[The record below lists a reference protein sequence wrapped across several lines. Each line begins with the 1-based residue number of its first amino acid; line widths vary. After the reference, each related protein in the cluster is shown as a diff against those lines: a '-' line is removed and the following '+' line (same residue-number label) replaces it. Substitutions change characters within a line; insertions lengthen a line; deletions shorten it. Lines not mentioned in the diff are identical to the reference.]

1 MTAKFWTFLIT
12 TLLLVTGCSKSE
24 VVTTYEQVSA
34 GNEYTKQPTQQEVN
48 NNPVPV
54 IFDVYE
60 GESATTRS
68 ISSLSDLQTSS
79 GIGIFSYYTYE
90 GDYSANQGVTPDG
103 TYTSSYPTIPNFMYN
118 EQATWVTS
126 AWNYDPIKYWPN
138 DFSTGAVDDQTPAAV
153 GSKTSKLSF
162 FAYAPWVAVA
172 SQTDATSIEGATT
185 GNSTGIVG
193 FSGNAY
199 TGDPYIIYNQSNDA
213 GDDDLLYAYTD
224 NKNKTKPT
232 IGSPIS
238 FQFKPALAKLD
249 LTVRGLYDETSP
261 DSKTISTNNH
271 DISDYINFIKVESV
285 SIKPYYLDALSEKVW
300 ITRKGRLNLNTGTWE
315 LSTGVQAELGVN
327 YSSSIVDNLKY
338 NPSETKLTIANGVGR
353 YYGVDGKTN
362 NDPIPPSDATNINQ
376 ELIKAGKN
384 LFFIPFDDE
393 LHLKVSI
400 KYHVYTLDARMK
412 DGWSHIVN
420 EVESADADDV
430 VITPQA
436 GNTYTLQL
444 VLGMTTVQMRV
455 KDKDSADDD
464 ERDWWNLHPETS
476 PSSGEHQIPY
486 NP

>member
-24 VVTTYEQVSA
+24 VVTTYEQEVA
-34 GNEYTKQPTQQEVN
+34 KQEYVKQQPAQQEVN
-48 NNPVPV
+48 NSPVPV
-54 IFDVYE
+54 VFDVYE

-162 FAYAPWVAVA
+162 FAYAPWTAIT

-185 GNSTGIVG
+185 ANSTGIVG

-199 TGDPYIIYNQSNDA
+199 PGDPYIIYDQCGVV
-213 GDDDLLYAYTD
+213 GDEDLLYSYTD

-238 FQFKPALAKLD
+238 FQFKPALAKFD

-271 DISDYINFIKVESV
+271 DISDDINFIKVESV
-285 SIKPYYLDALSEKVW
+285 SIRPYYLDDTEKVW
-300 ITRKGRLNLNTGTWE
+300 ITKKGRLNLNTGKWE
-315 LSTGVQAELGVN
+315 LSTGDPAVLGLT
-327 YSSSIVDNLKY
+327 SS
-338 NPSETKLTIANGVGR
+338 TIATNLAYNSSDNASNIKWGVGR
-353 YYGVDGKTN
+353 YYNVDGKTN
-362 NDPIPPSDATNINQ
+362 NDPIPPTDTDNVNQ
-376 ELIKAGKN
+376 ELIKDGN
-384 LFFIPFDDE
+384 YLFFIPYDDE
-393 LHLKVSI
+393 LHLKVTI
-400 KYHVYTLDARMK
+400 TYHVYTKDARMK

-420 EVESADADDV
+420 EVESIDSEDV

-436 GNTYTLQL
+436 GMIYTLKL
-444 VLGMTTVQMRV
+444 VLGMTTVRMTV
-455 KDKDSADDD
+455 VEEAD
-464 ERDWWNLHPETS
+464 RWWNKNKE
-476 PSSGEHQIPY
+476 SSSSSVPT

>member
-24 VVTTYEQVSA
+24 VVTTYEQEVA
-34 GNEYTKQPTQQEVN
+34 KQEYVKQQPTQQEVN

-54 IFDVYE
+54 VFDVYE

-126 AWNYDPIKYWPN
+126 AWSYDPIKYWPN
-138 DFSTGAVDDQTPAAV
+138 DYTAGDVDNQSPTAE
-153 GSKTSKLSF
+153 GSKTSRLSF
-162 FAYAPWVAVA
+162 FAYAPWVAVT

-185 GNSTGIVG
+185 ANSTGIVG

-199 TGDPYIIYNQSNDA
+199 AGDPYLIYYQSGAA
-213 GDDDLLYAYTD
+213 GDEDLFYAYNDTE
-224 NKNKTKPT
+224 NKTKPS
-232 IGSPIS
+232 IGSTIT
-238 FQFKPALAKLD
+238 FNFKPALARMN
-249 LTVRGLYDETSP
+249 LTVRGIYDETTTSAKHIN
-261 DSKTISTNNH
+261 SNNH

-285 SIKPYYLDALSEKVW
+285 NIRPYYLNASSEKVW
-300 ITRKGRLNLNTGTWE
+300 ITKKGRLNLNTGKWE
-315 LSTGVQAELGVN
+315 LSTGDPAVLGLT
-327 YSSSIVDNLKY
+327 SS
-338 NPSETKLTIANGVGR
+338 TIATNLAYNSSDNASTIALGVGR
-353 YYGVDGKTN
+353 YYNVDGKTN
-362 NDPIPPSDATNINQ
+362 NDPIPPTDTDNVNQ
-376 ELIKAGKN
+376 ELIKDGN
-384 LFFIPFDDE
+384 YLFFIPYYDE
-393 LHLKVSI
+393 TTHQLHLKVTI
-400 KYHVYTLDARMK
+400 TYHVYTKDARMK

-420 EVESADADDV
+420 EVESIDSEDV

-436 GNTYTLQL
+436 GMIYTLKL
-444 VLGMTTVQMRV
+444 VLGMTTVRMTV
-455 KDKDSADDD
+455 VEEAD
-464 ERDWWNLHPETS
+464 RWWNKNKE
-476 PSSGEHQIPY
+476 SSSLSVPT